1 MKHLLYFQNTDWVLC
16 NYIWI
21 DKEKMQY
28 LNLLEGNLKAE
39 ALIEVRIECVLLDS
53 CLLLLD
59 SFPIVLQNNLHKWI

>member
-1 MKHLLYFQNTDWVLC
+1 
-16 NYIWI
+16 
-21 DKEKMQY
+21 MQY

-59 SFPIVLQNNLHKWI
+59 TFPIVLQNNLHKWI